1 MYKEDEALYKEEP
14 DMPKGP
20 HNPAQ
25 RVVLPNGMWLLLYE
39 NGTVKVGGYDRA
51 LAVTEVLNR
60 TGGAHVF
67 IRVTPDPDIAEPR
80 AVSPR
85 ADDLVT
91 VERGV
96 MDKLRGISQM

>member
-1 MYKEDEALYKEEP
+1 MYKEAAN
-14 DMPKGP
+14 MAKGP

-25 RVVLPNGMWLLLYE
+25 RIVLPNGMWLLLYE
-39 NGTVKVGGYDRA
+39 NGTVKVGGYDRT

-60 TGGAHVF
+60 AGGAHVF
-67 IRVTPDPDIAEPR
+67 IRVTPDPAASEPR
-80 AVSPR
+80 TVSPR

-96 MDKLRGISQM
+96 MDKLRGISQK